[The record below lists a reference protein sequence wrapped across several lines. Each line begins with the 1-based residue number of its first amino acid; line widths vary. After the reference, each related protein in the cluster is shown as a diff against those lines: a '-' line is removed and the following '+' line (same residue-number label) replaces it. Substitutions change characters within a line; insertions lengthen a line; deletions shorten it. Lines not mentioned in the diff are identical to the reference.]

1 LRVGRVSLPLPPF
14 SPGGDVVRRGFGWPT
29 WDVQSSCRRLA
40 GLPVLGFMTV
50 VRSGFPDHGDQI
62 WDALGFLLLVFRLL
76 WSELGV

>member
-1 LRVGRVSLPLPPF
+1 MYRVVV
-14 SPGGDVVRRGFGWPT
+14 GD
-29 WDVQSSCRRLA
+29 S
-40 GLPVLGFMTV
+40 PVLGFMTV